1 MYKGWSLTWRVRCHR
16 PSARLA
22 WLILLCASAVHTS
35 QVWNVQTQQEGQGGV
50 GEHRADVWRHQTGVL
65 ALGPEVDDSTVVD
78 APHQALAGILRR
90 LVAREGG
97 YVDDPIDPGGCTNY
111 GITRAGW
118 EGVIG
123 RPITCEQLRK
133 LTPTAAVLF
142 YERWGQQYGIWQLL
156 DLDFALAEIVM
167 DSSVLFGAGR
177 VTKWMQLDLGIE
189 DDGIIGQDTIEAIK
203 ARGPRAVAKRVLS
216 RRLHSHAYRVSRDTS
231 QARFLVGW
239 INRCTD
245 LMTLV

>member
-1 MYKGWSLTWRVRCHR
+1 M
-16 PSARLA
+16 
-22 WLILLCASAVHTS
+22 
-35 QVWNVQTQQEGQGGV
+35 
-50 GEHRADVWRHQTGVL
+50 
-65 ALGPEVDDSTVVD
+65 DDPTVVD

-97 YVDDPIDPGGCTNY
+97 YVDNPADPGGCTNY

-133 LTPTAAVLF
+133 LSPTAAILF

-156 DLDFALAEIVM
+156 DIDFALTEIVM

-177 VTKWMQLDLGIE
+177 ITKWMQLELGID
-189 DDGIIGQDTIEAIK
+189 DDGVIGTDTIAAIHAMG
-203 ARGPRAVAKRVLS
+203 AREVSKRILA
-216 RRLHSHAYRVSRDTS
+216 RRLNSHAYRVSRDTS
-231 QARFLVGW
+231 KAIFLAGW
-239 INRCTD
+239 INRCTE
-245 LMTLV
+245 LLRLV